1 MTMPDPIYQIA
12 EKITSG
18 GKNII
23 FTGAGIST
31 ESGISDYR
39 SKGGVW
45 DRYRPVYFDEFMSS
59 KEARIKYWQQKIE
72 MFSELQTAK
81 PNDAHLAVA
90 QLYQMGLVQAV
101 ITQNIDGLHQE
112 AGIPDNAVIELHGN
126 TRQVRCMRC
135 DQLFPLDKALE
146 EILKGNLAPD
156 CPCGGYL
163 KPDTISFGQ
172 SLREADL
179 MRASQLSKRCDFFLV
194 VGSTLAVTP
203 ASLMPRYA
211 LDNDAFLVIVNL
223 SDTPYD
229 LRSHVV
235 IRGKAGEALSQ
246 ILVRVK
252 ELRFP

>member
-1 MTMPDPIYQIA
+1 MSEQID
-12 EKITSG
+12 KIAKKIASG

-59 KEARIKYWQQKIE
+59 KDARIKYWQQKIE
-72 MFSELQTAK
+72 MYAELDAAK

-90 QLYQMGLVQAV
+90 ELYRMGLVDVA

-112 AGIPDNAVIELHGN
+112 AGIPDEAVIELHGN
-126 TRQVRCMRC
+126 TRRVRCMHC
-135 DQLFPLDKALE
+135 DQLFPLGKALA
-146 EILKGNLAPD
+146 EIQQGNPAPD
-156 CPCGGYL
+156 CICGGYL

-172 SLREADL
+172 SLREKDL
-179 MRASQLSKRCDFFLV
+179 RQATELSKGCDVFVV
-194 VGSTLAVTP
+194 VGSTLMVTP
-203 ASLMPRYA
+203 ASLMPQYA
-211 LDNDAFLVIVNL
+211 LDNGAFLAVVNL

-229 LRSHVV
+229 QKSHVV
-235 IRGKAGEALSQ
+235 IRGQAGEALSQ
-246 ILVRVK
+246 ILARMK